1 MVQSVSSP
9 KDVTIVLDAALAI
22 DPGPYSIEGEI
33 DDAPASCEAA

>member
-9 KDVTIVLDAALAI
+9 IAVTIVLDAALAI

>member
-1 MVQSVSSP
+1 MVQSVSSRM
-9 KDVTIVLDAALAI
+9 DVTIVLDAALAI